1 MTAKHR
7 LFVRLDSAVVPDQG
21 LVCIAIES
29 LELIGVLMSVV
40 HLSWAQR
47 VGGTLEDRP
56 RYNQSRCFETF
67 PFPSDDTGLNP
78 SLADHIRNLA
88 EQLDSHRKTQQAAH
102 PGLTLTGMYNVL
114 EKLRAGEPL
123 TPKERDIHTQGLVG
137 VLRTLHD
144 ELDAAVLEAYGWSD
158 LGPALAD
165 RTPAGRDAHEAAV
178 AELLERLVALN
189 AKRAAEE
196 AAGTVRWLRPEFQN
210 PALRGALATEQAEQ
224 AEMEVEAPEAEEAA
238 SPAAVA
244 APVAKRAWPKGVA
257 EQIKAVADVMAS
269 AGRPVSLA
277 DLEASF
283 TARGRW
289 RDRLPTI
296 VETLEAIGRARRC
309 GPVETPAWA
318 TA

>member
-1 MTAKHR
+1 
-7 LFVRLDSAVVPDQG
+7 
-21 LVCIAIES
+21 
-29 LELIGVLMSVV
+29 
-40 HLSWAQR
+40 
-47 VGGTLEDRP
+47 
-56 RYNQSRCFETF
+56 
-67 PFPSDDTGLNP
+67 
-78 SLADHIRNLA
+78 
-88 EQLDSHRKTQQAAH
+88 
-102 PGLTLTGMYNVL
+102 MYNLL

-144 ELDAAVLEAYGWSD
+144 ELDAAVLEAYGWSA

-189 AKRAAEE
+189 TKRAAEE

-210 PALRGALATEQAEQ
+210 PALRGTQAAEQ
-224 AEMEVEAPEAEEAA
+224 REMEVEAPEAEEAA

-289 RDRLPTI
+289 RDRLSTI

>member
-1 MTAKHR
+1 MNRTKEQTIHE
-7 LFVRLDSAVVPDQG
+7 QG
-21 LVCIAIES
+21 LVS
-29 LELIGVLMSVV
+29 VLK
-40 HLSWAQR
+40 QIR
-47 VGGTLEDRP
+47 
-56 RYNQSRCFETF
+56 
-67 PFPSDDTGLNP
+67 DD
-78 SLADHIRNLA
+78 
-88 EQLDSHRKTQQAAH
+88 
-102 PGLTLTGMYNVL
+102 
-114 EKLRAGEPL
+114 
-123 TPKERDIHTQGLVG
+123 
-137 VLRTLHD
+137 
-144 ELDAAVLEAYGWSD
+144 LDAAVCEAYGWPVD
-158 LGPALAD
+158 IAD
-165 RTPAGRDAHEAAV
+165 E
-178 AELLERLVALN
+178 EILQRLVDLN
-189 AKRAAEE
+189 HERAAEE
-196 AAGTVRWLRPEFQN
+196 AQGHIRWLRPEFQN